1 MTIEVIQA
9 DYRNV
14 RQAKEIVMLLNAYA
28 SDAMGGGRPLAREV
42 LDNLADELARLPYAF
57 SVIAYADSRPA
68 GLANCF
74 EMFSTFLCRPLINI
88 HDMVVL
94 PEFRGR
100 GISRRML
107 EKIEEI
113 AVQKGCCKLTLEV
126 LSGNQAARS
135 AYQNFGFTNYE
146 LDPAHGQALFW
157 QKLLE

>member
-1 MTIEVIQA
+1 MDIEVIQA
-9 DYRNV
+9 DYRDTA
-14 RQAKEIVMLLNAYA
+14 QAADIALLLNAYA
-28 SDAMGGGRPLAREV
+28 SDPMGGGRPLTREV
-42 LDNLADELARLPYAF
+42 LDRLSVELARLPHAF
-57 SVIAYADSRPA
+57 SVIAYVGPRPA

-100 GISRRML
+100 GISRRIL
-107 EKIEEI
+107 EKVEEI

-126 LSGNQAARS
+126 LSGNKAARS

-146 LDPAHGQALFW
+146 LDPDHGQAMFW
-157 QKLLE
+157 QKLLD